1 MQLFHEPF
9 FIHFLLSSTES
20 KSSMEDAP
28 GRKAP
33 EEQRATSKELE
44 EAYKFLGQKEELQ
57 KGGEHTLTISGLQCY
72 LSFLVCCLFNNYL
85 LQVMLLMRIKP

>member
-9 FIHFLLSSTES
+9 FIYFLLSSTES

-28 GRKAP
+28 ERKAP

-57 KGGEHTLTISGLQCY
+57 KGGEHTLTLSGLQCY

>member
-1 MQLFHEPF
+1 MLSFHEPLL
-9 FIHFLLSSTES
+9 IHFLLSSTES

-33 EEQRATSKELE
+33 EEQRVPSKELE

-57 KGGEHTLTISGLQCY
+57 KGGEHTLTLSGLQCY
-72 LSFLVCCLFNNYL
+72 LSFLVCCFSTLIFY
-85 LQVMLLMRIKP
+85 R